1 MSSTFGK
8 LSLVSGSNEV
18 TFRARPGLAADY
30 TLVFPNTSPGNNQT
44 LLWDNTNSAFVWG
57 VASLS
62 LSSADAN
69 SFSVT
74 DTSGGNGTS
83 FSLGYPS
90 RNQSL
95 FLASPSGGSGVP
107 TFRAIVDADISSLD
121 ASKLSG
127 TVSPAQI
134 PSGTNASSWQIG
146 VSSSNT
152 RLVADT
158 TSMAIRKSDNSL
170 ADLVV
175 NKITATQVDF
185 VNVNTVDIGDNILV
199 LNADETGTPT
209 QDAGLQIKRG
219 DQTDFQILFQ
229 ESTDQLVA
237 GFVGT
242 LYPVARIIS
251 RTFTSSDIVSSTLT
265 WAHNVNTQLIGNVS
279 VMNSSGKAFGVGYTT
294 GGNSNQIVID
304 LTGLTITGTWTAIM
318 VG

>member
-8 LSLVSGSNEV
+8 ISLVSGSNEISL
-18 TFRARPGLAADY
+18 RARTGLAVDY
-30 TLVFPNTSPGNNQT
+30 TLVFPNTAPGNNQT
-44 LLWDNTNSAFVWG
+44 LKWDNTNSTFVWG

-62 LSSADAN
+62 LTSADAN
-69 SFSVT
+69 SFTVN
-74 DTSGGNGTS
+74 DTSGGDGTA
-83 FSLGYPS
+83 FTLGYPS

-95 FLASPSGGSGVP
+95 FLASPSGGAGVP
-107 TFRAIVDADISSLD
+107 TFRSIVDADITSLD
-121 ASKLSG
+121 AAKLIG
-127 TVSPAQI
+127 TIAPAQI

-146 VSSSNT
+146 VSSGNT

-185 VNVNTVDIGDNILV
+185 VNVSTVDIGDNIIR
-199 LNADETGTPT
+199 LNTLLSDLGTPT

-219 DQTDFQILFQ
+219 AQTDFQILFQ

-251 RTFTSSDIVSSTLT
+251 RTFTSSDVVSSNLT
-265 WAHNVNTQLIGNVS
+265 WVHNLNTQTTR
-279 VMNSSGKAFGVGYTT
+279 KCVGYELIWQ
-294 GGNSNQIVID
+294 GFWGR
-304 LTGLTITGTWTAIM
+304 LHYRG
-318 VG
+318 